1 MTIASTTRKAGP
13 LLGTGSQTAWP
24 FAFKVFAAGDVAVT
38 IANSAGVETA
48 LVLNTDYSVALNSN
62 QETSPGGTITYPI
75 SGSAL
80 PSGSVLTVS
89 GDVDYDQPLDLPSGG
104 NFSPLAIEN
113 QLDRATMQIQ
123 QLKEQVDR
131 SAKLPVT
138 SSVDADALVAD
149 LVRLA
154 DSADNIDTAVANI
167 AAIQTVASDLNEPV
181 SEINTVAVSIANVDA
196 VGTNITSVT
205 TVAGI
210 SANVTTV
217 AGNATNIN
225 AVAGN
230 ATNINAVNANKTNI
244 DTVASNNTNVNTVA
258 TNITAVNTA
267 ATNISAIIAAPSQ
280 AAAAAASAAAAAASA
295 ASGMYSSVQDKSAN
309 YTVVAGDAGDL
320 LRVDSSGG
328 ARTIT
333 LPAISSQDDGFK
345 VAIVKWTGDANT
357 VTVQCSGSD
366 LINGSTTYVLDAQYK
381 SATFVADFETNT
393 WFGAGTGSGGTNIV
407 VDAFT
412 GDGSTTAFTLSGE
425 PGSKN
430 NTLIILGGVGQLK
443 SSYSLAGAVIT
454 FSAAPPNGVL
464 FEVSWSVPIAI
475 GTPSDG
481 TVSAVKLADAAVT
494 TSKLADTSVTSA
506 KLASGAAAANIGY
519 TPANKAGETFTGPVV
534 ATALSDAIGNA
545 RSIPQNA
552 KTASYTLAATDNG
565 QHISITTGGVT
576 VPSGVFSVGQSVVI
590 FNNSAS
596 AQTITQG
603 ASTTVYN
610 AGDGTTG
617 NRTLGARGLATVLC
631 VASNVFA
638 ITGAG
643 LS

>member
-210 SANVTTV
+210 SANVTSV
-217 AGNATNIN
+217 AGNATNI
-225 AVAGN
+225 
-230 ATNINAVNANKTNI
+230 
-244 DTVASNNTNVNTVA
+244 
-258 TNITAVNTA
+258 NTA

-280 AAAAAASAAAAAASA
+280 AAAAAASATAAAASA

-357 VTVQCSGSD
+357 VTVQRSSSD
-366 LINGSTTYVLDAQYK
+366 LINGSSTYILDAQYK

-393 WFGAGTGSGGTNIV
+393 WFGAGTGGGGTNIV

-425 PGSKN
+425 PGSEN

-443 SSYSLAGAVIT
+443 SSYSLAGALIT

-519 TPANKAGETFTGPVV
+519 TPANNAGETFTGPVV

-596 AQTITQG
+596 SQTITQG

-631 VASNVFA
+631 VATDVFA